1 MNNKKF
7 GLYMDTV
14 LVIISLMLL
23 GLSIAMVC
31 YEPNR
36 VVSYIWLVTT
46 AFMFLYNIFNFMISD
61 KTTKHICKKCGEKFY
76 PTARQVF
83 FAPHFG
89 FTKYCKCPKC
99 QEKSWNKK
107 AWNVDKNDNEKTDM
121 KTDEK
126 EEDE

>member
-7 GLYMDTV
+7 ELYMDTV
-14 LVIISLMLL
+14 LVIISLMLF

-31 YEPNR
+31 YEPSS
-36 VVSYIWLVTT
+36 VTSYIWLVTT
-46 AFMFLYNIFNFMISD
+46 AFMFLYNVFNFMIND
-61 KTTKHICKKCGEKFY
+61 KTTKHICKKCGKEFY

-89 FTKYCKCPKC
+89 FAKYCRCPKC
-99 QEKSWNKK
+99 KERSWNKK
-107 AWNVDKNDNEKTDM
+107 AWNVYENDNVKVDM